1 MFKTVSP
8 STANF
13 NSDASCKLV
22 NLYESAV
29 QAEIQAECARP
40 SSCTFAPS
48 SMRCKR
54 KSWFRL
60 RGTKPDFLQEP
71 DLVLNH
77 TATVG
82 TALHEHI
89 QRVLSNSLGEDWI
102 DVQDYLTQFPIPY
115 KYTIEKSGYES
126 LLIVE
131 DPPIKFAC
139 DGIIRLRGV
148 YYLLEIKSSEYDSF
162 HNLTETKAYHKDQ
175 IKTYATILNIPN
187 VLTLYIDRLYGNI
200 KSFEFSVREEEMTE
214 VRHGMTYVQ
223 QMAEANIA
231 PEKLPTGDYM
241 CSNCEYKQKC
251 KEW

>member
-1 MFKTVSP
+1 MFRTVSP

-22 NLYESAV
+22 TLYENAV
-29 QAEIQAECARP
+29 KAEIQAECARP

-60 RGTKPDFLQEP
+60 RGTAPDFLQEP
-71 DLVLNH
+71 DLVLDH

-89 QRVLSNSLGEDWI
+89 QRVLSKSLGEDWI

-115 KYTIEKSGYES
+115 KYTIEKKGYES
-126 LLIVE
+126 LIVVE

-139 DGIIRLRGV
+139 DGIIRQKGM
-148 YYLLEIKSSEYDSF
+148 YYLFEIKSTEYDSF
-162 HNLTETKAYHKDQ
+162 LNLKETKHQHKDQ
-175 IKTYATILNIPN
+175 IKTYSTILNIPN
-187 VLTLYIDRLYGNI
+187 VLTLYIDRLYGNV

-214 VRHGMTYVQ
+214 VRQGMAYVQ

-231 PEKLPTGDYM
+231 PEKLPTGDYL
-241 CSNCEYKQKC
+241 CSNCEYKLKC